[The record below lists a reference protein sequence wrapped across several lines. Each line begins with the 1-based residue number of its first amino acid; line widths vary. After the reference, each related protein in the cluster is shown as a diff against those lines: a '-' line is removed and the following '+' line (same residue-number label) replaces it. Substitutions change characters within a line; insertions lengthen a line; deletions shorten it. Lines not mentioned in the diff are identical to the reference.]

1 MHQVLRNKK
10 TIKNNLTTPAQVYK
24 VRKSKMSK
32 SSLTLKGLKDYAGE
46 SIAKLVRP
54 VYNQLD
60 SDNVESFFSTCK
72 DITGHGA
79 ACGFSGFIYY
89 SDTIAFYRK
98 YKTEI
103 KQLVCLL
110 ADELGTD
117 PVRLVQGFNCIK
129 DTFSYDEVARAMYA
143 PFNDELTQI
152 YNALSWFALEEV
164 ANAADNY
171 MYENR

>member
-1 MHQVLRNKK
+1 
-10 TIKNNLTTPAQVYK
+10 
-24 VRKSKMSK
+24 MSK

-46 SIAKLVRP
+46 SIAKLVCP
-54 VYNQLD
+54 VYNQLG

-103 KQLVCLL
+103 KPQ
-110 ADELGTD
+110 AKKFTMKKNPPKEL
-117 PVRLVQGFNCIK
+117 RLSELMRK
-129 DTFSYDEVARAMYA
+129 ESY
-143 PFNDELTQI
+143 
-152 YNALSWFALEEV
+152 
-164 ANAADNY
+164 
-171 MYENR
+171 